1 MRIDVNTGLLVGVK
15 QVLSPFF
22 DERPAGVVP
31 DLVVLHGISLPPGE
45 FGGPWIARLF
55 TGNLPA
61 DAHEEF
67 HERAGL
73 RVSAHLLIRRDGE
86 IVQFVS
92 LNDRAWHAGK
102 SAWQGREACNDYS
115 IGIECEGTDD
125 VPYEAA
131 QYATLAGAAAE
142 VVRGLSGDHEGPHRR
157 PFRRRAGSQDRS
169 GCVFRLEPGAL
180 KPSARRGTSTSRC
193 PPGRSLQLPDQ
204 CRASAGSGR

>member
-1 MRIDVNTGLLVGVK
+1 MGMRVDVSTGLLIAVK

-92 LNDRAWHAGK
+92 LNERAWHAGK

-115 IGIECEGTDD
+115 IGIEGEGTDE

-131 QYATLAGAAAE
+131 QYAALRELLPEWVETYQAITRE
-142 VVRGLSGDHEGPHRR
+142 RIVRHADVGP
-157 PFRRRAGSQDRS
+157 GSKTD
-169 GCVFRLEPGAL
+169 PGE
-180 KPSARRGTSTSRC
+180 
-193 PPGRSLQLPDQ
+193 
-204 CRASAGSGR
+204 

>member
-31 DLVVLHGISLPPGE
+31 DLIVLHGISLPPGE

-61 DAHEEF
+61 DAHEAF

-115 IGIECEGTDD
+115 IGIECEGTDE

-131 QYATLAGAAAE
+131 QYATLRELLPMLLEAYPAITK
-142 VVRGLSGDHEGPHRR
+142 RPHRR
-157 PFRRRAGSQDRS
+157 AFRRRAGSQDRS
-169 GCVFRLEPGAL
+169 RVRHSIG
-180 KPSARRGTSTSRC
+180 RRSSPADRTA
-193 PPGRSLQLPDQ
+193 SLSG
-204 CRASAGSGR
+204 SAGRLR